1 MCNISPRSKL
11 PLCTFALGLDLL
23 VASAFSSSM
32 SYTELI
38 STIPD
43 LFDVSDSIK
52 VVEVAKKY
60 DQPSVSGVSFCCLP
74 MLSQMGSAKLEGTR
88 VYSAR
93 RVYAVSLQ
101 RR

>member
-1 MCNISPRSKL
+1 
-11 PLCTFALGLDLL
+11 
-23 VASAFSSSM
+23 M

-60 DQPSVSGVSFCCLP
+60 DQPSVSGVPFCLLTYAQP
-74 MLSQMGSAKLEGTR
+74 NGVGQTRGYPSILRPASLRSITAAKVSTAPLSRAESP
-88 VYSAR
+88 S
-93 RVYAVSLQ
+93 
-101 RR
+101 